1 MAELNVTA
9 PWGQDGWA
17 RLGCLRADVWVH
29 LGQDVQSTHVDL
41 SDVEQHL
48 QET

>member
-17 RLGCLRADVWVH
+17 RLGSLHADVWVH